1 MVVGYHHFRKPP
13 FRHSEISIPFQLEP
27 QCNPVTLCAAAAVAA
42 GDEGRRDNL
51 CTKGK
56 PAKEQVTILSE
67 NPLKTTV
74 GENEKKINYPSWVI
88 SHVVTVQTFSALNIP
103 SLTTQKL

>member
-1 MVVGYHHFRKPP
+1 MIQGTNRIDDVAWRFG
-13 FRHSEISIPFQLEP
+13 HSEISIPFQLEA

-42 GDEGRRDNL
+42 GDEGRRDSL

-67 NPLKTTV
+67 NPLKTTI
-74 GENEKKINYPSWVI
+74 GENEKNQLP
-88 SHVVTVQTFSALNIP
+88 
-103 SLTTQKL
+103 